1 MGRVI
6 LGTEAV
12 AGGLVTAGQ
21 LRYGYRRLYP
31 NVYVPRHQPPS
42 LTDNAIGAWLW
53 SGRRGIVTGRAA
65 ARLHGALWVS
75 EQSPVELNFNCR
87 RPPAGIIARNE
98 RVGCD
103 EVIQI
108 GDLAATTVHRTAF
121 DVGRFLPLDAAV
133 ESLDALANAT
143 GLAPERVKPLT
154 DQYSGARGMKTLRK
168 ALDLMDGGAESP
180 QETRLRL
187 LLMKHFPRPTT
198 QIPVLDE
205 HGVQFARVDMG
216 WEDLMIAV
224 EYDGKQ
230 HQTDRDR
237 YVRDQRRVRRI
248 CRRGWLHIKVI
259 AEDRPFEIIERVR
272 AARASRERAFL
283 VARSAS

>member
-1 MGRVI
+1 M
-6 LGTEAV
+6 
-12 AGGLVTAGQ
+12 
-21 LRYGYRRLYP
+21 
-31 NVYVPRHQPPS
+31 
-42 LTDNAIGAWLW
+42 
-53 SGRRGIVTGRAA
+53 
-65 ARLHGALWVS
+65 S

-133 ESLDALANAT
+133 EHLDALANAT
-143 GLAPERVKPLT
+143 GLTPERVKPLT

-205 HGVQFARVDMG
+205 HGVPFARVDMG

-237 YVRDQRRVRRI
+237 YVRDQRRVLRI
-248 CRRGWLHIKVI
+248 CLRGWLHIKVI

>member
-1 MGRVI
+1 MDRI
-6 LGTEAV
+6 MAV
-12 AGGLVTAGQ
+12 REQAVHAGFTSTTGA
-21 LRYGYRRLYP
+21 
-31 NVYVPRHQPPS
+31 RHS
-42 LTDNAIGAWLW
+42 EVFAETVRH
-53 SGRRGIVTGRAA
+53 SGRLDELRLAINMS
-65 ARLHGALWVS
+65 ARS
-75 EQSPVELNFNCR
+75 
-87 RPPAGIIARNE
+87 
-98 RVGCD
+98 
-103 EVIQI
+103 I
-108 GDLAATTVHRTAF
+108 GFSDW
-121 DVGRFLPLDAAV
+121 
-133 ESLDALANAT
+133 
-143 GLAPERVKPLT
+143 
-154 DQYSGARGMKTLRK
+154 MKTLRK

-205 HGVQFARVDMG
+205 HGVPFARVDMG

-272 AARASRERAFL
+272 AARADI
-283 VARSAS
+283 ARVGPSQMPPEVSGRDL